1 MSTPQ
6 KSRLPKAYTDQEL
19 SFLKSH
25 LAEFERRTQGT
36 VRGDAKKFALE
47 RAEEFAGRFGLPAEF
62 NGVEEPQARFRE
74 QIYNWF
80 KNTVGRNRRKLEGRP
95 KSSVTTSPTASW
107 PSPPLATTSAPVVP
121 PPPPSLPPP
130 SLAALPPTL
139 RDAFLQRVD
148 PATLASIIR
157 SFVLSSPPSK
167 LPLNPV
173 IQSLFEAIQDNP
185 PHTFIRSFLD
195 ASTYFTPDIIHAGVN
210 GPLAATSALSIQ
222 IRRNSIW
229 VPSPPSPST
238 FSEEMNRISLD
249 RQRKKHYITWARIH
263 AASIDLGVRFEVSEV
278 MARDAVWQDDEVEW
292 VAGVFVLRAL
302 IRASPREEYEGLLG
316 EYESRWREMR
326 DENRQAMVTDVLL
339 GAREDLGKLVQRQ

>member
-6 KSRLPKAYTDQEL
+6 KSRLPKAYTDQQL
-19 SFLKSH
+19 AFLRSH
-25 LAEFERRTQGT
+25 LGEFERRTQGN

-47 RAEEFAGRFGLPAEF
+47 RAEEFIGRFGFPAEF
-62 NGVEEPQARFRE
+62 TGVEEPDARFRE

-95 KSSVTTSPTASW
+95 KSTSTAATTWPSPPASVTTSA
-107 PSPPLATTSAPVVP
+107 PSVPHPLPLPPLT
-121 PPPPSLPPP
+121 
-130 SLAALPPTL
+130 ALPPTL
-139 RDAFLQRVD
+139 RDAFIQRVD
-148 PATLASIIR
+148 PPTLANIIR
-157 SFVLSSPPSK
+157 SFVHSSPHSK

-173 IQSLFEAIQDNP
+173 IQTLFDAIQDNP
-185 PHTFIRSFLD
+185 PHAFIRLFLD
-195 ASTYFTPDIIHAGVN
+195 ASSYFTPDIIHAGIS

-249 RQRKKHYITWARIH
+249 RQRKKHYINWARIH
-263 AASIDLGVRFEVSEV
+263 AASIDLGVRFEISEV

-302 IRASPREEYEGLLG
+302 IRASPREDYEGLLG

-339 GAREDLGKLVQRQ
+339 GAREDLSKLVQHP